1 MLLYK
6 SIKNARVSLCTLGLV
21 IILSIFSFS
30 ASAHFGSK
38 GPFGGTVSCAIAK
51 DSLVYIGTAN
61 GGVYISSNNNL
72 TAWTARPVGLLSGKI
87 TALTHSGTYL
97 FAGTAD
103 SGVFIFN
110 GFVGSDRYWIKINNG
125 LSNLKIKS
133 LLAIDSITVLA
144 GTDGNG
150 LYKTTD
156 KGATWTAVNSGL
168 INTAVVTGLVKAE
181 NRIILLSKTGGVFAS
196 DNNGTTWTDLN
207 DANTLNINATNS
219 LSYNSVND
227 VLLVSNANGL
237 YTLNAAST
245 VTTPAYVSAQTGL
258 PSNTLIR
265 GISNN
270 GTDWYLA
277 TDKGVYT
284 TAADAVNWAAANT
297 GLPNMDVR
305 VVVALQNRLIAGTAQ
320 DIAQEGIYKAT
331 AGVNTWAALNT
342 GFNNPVTKTMT
353 AAGDSLVVAVT
364 DKGVFVSKNLATS
377 YVKSNNGLTD
387 SLHVNDVILANTL
400 LLAATQNGG
409 VFSSADSGATWTS
422 LNTGLSNLNIKLL
435 FNATHHLFAV
445 DADGHIFESVINSGT
460 WEAIQGGLPTGVQ
473 PSAMAFYG
481 GTLFLGTLGHGVFTR
496 DLHEGD
502 WTAANDGL
510 SNLNV
515 TAVTASGNKIFAGT
529 DGSGVFVSAT
539 ETVNWSVTTAT
550 SIAHTTMIGLNGN
563 KIQAMGSYAGYVY
576 ASYKG
581 GLLATS
587 NNGATWIAGG
597 NQFNLPSFTDVRKVC
612 FVSSRV
618 FVPTEN
624 NAVYS
629 NALSELPVLPDTL
642 IVSQD
647 TLEVVSTPDEESF
660 ISVTSNRSWTIAAN
674 QTWITLGASAGF
686 RNGEFEVAV
695 SPNSGSTTRTGLI
708 TVTAGDKVK
717 TITVIQNGTTGIREA
732 AALQAS
738 LNLYPNPSDGLF
750 TIDFSKINALVK
762 TVSVYDFT
770 GRLLLEKA
778 VNKNEF
784 STTLTMNQAAGI
796 YFVKL
801 DTNKGSIS
809 RKLIIR

>member
-21 IILSIFSFS
+21 IILSIFSFR

-38 GPFGGTVSCAIAK
+38 GPFGGTLSCAIAK

-61 GGVYISSNNNL
+61 GGVFESTTNAL
-72 TAWTARPVGLLSGKI
+72 VAWRARPVGLTSGKI
-87 TALTHSGTYL
+87 TALTHSGSYL

-156 KGATWTAVNSGL
+156 KGATWTAINSGL
-168 INTAVVTGLVKAE
+168 INNAVVTGLVKAG

-196 DNNGTTWTDLN
+196 DNNGSTWTDLN
-207 DANTLNINATNS
+207 DVNTLNINGTNS
-219 LSYNSVND
+219 FSYNSVND

-237 YTLNAAST
+237 YTLNTAST
-245 VTTPAYVSAQTGL
+245 ATTPSYISAQTGL
-258 PSNTLIR
+258 PANTLIR

-270 GTDWYLA
+270 GTDWYVA

-284 TAADAVNWAAANT
+284 TAASAVNWAAANT
-297 GLPNMDVR
+297 GLPGTDVR
-305 VVVALQNRLIAGTAQ
+305 AVVALQNRLIAGV
-320 DIAQEGIYKAT
+320 AQEGIYKAT
-331 AGVNTWAALNT
+331 AGANTWAALNT

-377 YVKSNNGLTD
+377 YVKSNTGLTD
-387 SLHVNDVILANTL
+387 SLHVNDVILAHDL

-409 VFSSADSGATWTS
+409 VFSSEDSGATWAS
-422 LNTGLSNLNIKLL
+422 LNAGLSNLNIKWL
-435 FNATHHLFAV
+435 FNATHHIFAI
-445 DADGHIFESVINSGT
+445 DADGHIFESVLHSGT
-460 WEAIQGGLPTGVQ
+460 WEAIQGGLPAGVQ
-473 PSAMAFYG
+473 PTSMAFYG

-502 WTAANDGL
+502 WTAANNGL

-515 TAVTASGNKIFAGT
+515 TGVTASGNKIFAGT
-529 DGSGVFVSAT
+529 DGSGVFVSAID
-539 ETVNWSVTTAT
+539 TVSWSATAAT
-550 SIAHTTMIGLNGN
+550 SIAHTTMVGLNGN

-581 GLLATS
+581 GLLTTS
-587 NNGATWIAGG
+587 DKGATWIAGG

-629 NALSELPVLPDTL
+629 NALSELPALPDTL

-647 TLEVVSTPDEESF
+647 TLEVLATPGEESF

-695 SPNSGSTTRTGLI
+695 SPNPGSTKRTGLI

-732 AALQAS
+732 TALQAS
-738 LNLYPNPSDGLF
+738 LHLYPNPSDGLF
-750 TIDFSKINALVK
+750 TVDFSKVNALVK
-762 TVSVYDFT
+762 TIAVYDFT
-770 GRLLLEKA
+770 GRLVLEKA
-778 VNKNEF
+778 VNKNEL
-784 STTLTMNQAAGI
+784 STTLTINQAAGI

>member
-6 SIKNARVSLCTLGLV
+6 SIKNARVLLYTWSLV

-30 ASAHFGSK
+30 ATAHFGSK
-38 GPFGGTVSCAIAK
+38 GPFGGTVTCALAK

-61 GGVYISSNNNL
+61 GGVYISSNNSL
-72 TAWTARPVGLLSGKI
+72 AAWTARPVGLVSGKI
-87 TALTHSGTYL
+87 TALTHSGSYL

-125 LSNLKIKS
+125 LSNLRIKS

-156 KGATWTAVNSGL
+156 KGATWTAINSGL
-168 INTAVVTGLVKAE
+168 INTAVVTGLVKAG
-181 NRIILLSKTGGVFAS
+181 NRIVLLSKTGGVFAS
-196 DNNGTTWTDLN
+196 DNNGSTWADLN
-207 DANTLNINATNS
+207 DVNTLNIGNTNS

-237 YTLNAAST
+237 YTLNTAST
-245 VTTPAYVSAQTGL
+245 VTTASYVNALTGL

-265 GISNN
+265 GLSNN

-284 TAADAVNWAAANT
+284 TPASAVNWTAANT

-305 VVVALQNRLIAGTAQ
+305 AIVALQNRLIAGV
-320 DIAQEGIYKAT
+320 AQEGIYKAT
-331 AGVNTWAALNT
+331 AGVNAWAALNT
-342 GFNNPVTKTMT
+342 NFNNPVTTTMA

-377 YVKSNNGLTD
+377 YVKANTGLTD
-387 SLHVNDVILANTL
+387 SLHVNDIVLAEHML
-400 LLAATQNGG
+400 FAATQNGG
-409 VFSSADSGATWTS
+409 IFASEDSGATWVTF
-422 LNTGLSNLNIKLL
+422 NNGLSNLNIKKI
-435 FNATHHLFAV
+435 FFATHHLYAI
-445 DADGHIFESVINSGT
+445 DANGNIFEISLNSDI
-460 WEAIQGGLPTGVQ
+460 WQAEQEGLPTTVN
-473 PSAMAFYG
+473 PTSLAFYG
-481 GTLFLGTLGHGVFTR
+481 GKLFLGTLGHGVYMR
-496 DLHEGD
+496 DQHIGPWEAVN
-502 WTAANDGL
+502 TGL

-515 TAVTASGNKIFAGT
+515 TAVTVSGNKVFAGT
-529 DGSGVFVSAT
+529 NGAGVFVSDF
-539 ETVNWSVTTAT
+539 ETVNWVQTAAT

-563 KIQAMGSYAGYVY
+563 NIQAMASFGGYVY

-581 GLLATS
+581 GLLTTS

-597 NQFNLPSFTDVRKVC
+597 NQFNLPSFTDVRKIC
-612 FVSSRV
+612 FVNSRV
-618 FVPTEN
+618 FVTTEN

-629 NALSELPVLPDTL
+629 NALSELAALPDTL
-642 IVSQD
+642 IVSQE
-647 TLEVVSTPDEESF
+647 TLDVTATPEEESF
-660 ISVTSNRSWTIAAN
+660 ISVTSNRSWTVSAN
-674 QTWITLGASAGF
+674 QTWITLGDSVGL
-686 RNGEFEVAV
+686 RNGEFEVV
-695 SPNSGSTTRTGLI
+695 VLPNTNSTTRTGLI
-708 TVTAGDKVK
+708 TVTAGAKTK
-717 TITVIQNGTTGIREA
+717 TITVTQNGITGIKET

-738 LNLYPNPSDGLF
+738 LNLYPNPSNGLF
-750 TIDFSKINALVK
+750 TVDFSKTNAVVK

-770 GRLLLEKA
+770 GRLLLEKV
-778 VNKNEF
+778 VNKNEL
-784 STTLTMNQAAGI
+784 STTLTVNQATGI

-801 DTNKGSIS
+801 DTNKGTIS